1 MEATPATAVF
11 PSSLWL
17 ASLILAVLCAGVS
30 LLWLISPRVRIRAL
44 GIGLTVLA
52 GTLVVLLGAELLG
65 DADRVA
71 NLALR
76 PWHRFL
82 AVGAMFVAGVLIA
95 LGSSLGRKSKS
106 GILQIAAPVGLLIVS
121 VGLAAASMWR
131 IEKPLL
137 NDIAQSQFLQNTV
150 SDFGA
155 PQISSDGKFASTDR
169 GRKIP
174 LEQFLPSEE
183 LLEESEA
190 ERRIPADFK
199 TKVIVDDAEPSP
211 SNCHGWVF
219 TDGRYLVRSRYVD
232 SILNDNGYQI
242 VTEAHV
248 GDLIIYRDADGEPIH
263 TGIVKATGDNGFVL
277 IESKWGALDIY
288 LHLPQDQVYS
298 QGYAYYRSPRDGHLL
313 KNLPVDA
320 T

>member
-11 PSSLWL
+11 PASLWL
-17 ASLILAVLCAGVS
+17 ASLISAVLCAGTA
-30 LLWLISPRVRIRAL
+30 LLWLVSPRVRIRAV
-44 GIGLTVLA
+44 GIGLTVLS
-52 GTLVVLLGAELLG
+52 GVLIVLLGAELLG

-76 PWHRFL
+76 PWHRFW
-82 AVGAMFVAGVLIA
+82 AVATMFVAGMLIA
-95 LGSSLGRKSKS
+95 LAATLGRNS
-106 GILQIAAPVGLLIVS
+106 GGRLLQVIAPVSLLIVS
-121 VGLAAASMWR
+121 IGMVGASMWR

-137 NDIAQSQFLQNTV
+137 NDLAQSKLMQDTV
-150 SDFGA
+150 SNLPA
-155 PQISSDGKFASTDR
+155 PGISSDGKFALTDR

-174 LEQFLPSEE
+174 LEQCIATEE
-183 LLEESEA
+183 LMEESEA

-199 TKVIVDDAEPSP
+199 AKVILDDAEPSP

-219 TDGRYLVRSRYVD
+219 TDGRYLIRGRYVD
-232 SILNDNGYQI
+232 SLLDDNGYQI
-242 VTEAHV
+242 VADAHV
-248 GDLIIYRDADGEPIH
+248 GDIIIYRDAAGEPIH
-263 TGIVKATGDNGFVL
+263 TGLVKATGDNGFVL

-298 QGYAYYRSPRDGHLL
+298 QGYAYYRSPRDGHVL
-313 KNLPVDA
+313 KGLPIDA

>member
-17 ASLILAVLCAGVS
+17 ASLISAVLCAGAS
-30 LLWLISPRVRIRAL
+30 LLWLVSPRVRIRAV
-44 GIGLTVLA
+44 GIGLTVIS
-52 GTLVVLLGAELLG
+52 GTLIVLLGAELLG

-76 PWHRFL
+76 PWHRFF
-82 AVGAMFVAGVLIA
+82 AVTAMFAAGVLIA
-95 LGSSLGRKSKS
+95 LGATLGRKT
-106 GILQIAAPVGLLIVS
+106 GGRARQLAAPIGLLIVS
-121 VGLAAASMWR
+121 LALVAASMWR

-137 NDIAQSQFLQNTV
+137 NDIAQSKFMQNTV
-150 SDFGA
+150 SDLAA
-155 PQISSDGKFASTDR
+155 PQISSDGEFALTDL

-174 LEQFLPSEE
+174 LEQFLTNEE
-183 LLEESEA
+183 LLNEEET

-199 TKVIVDDAEPSP
+199 ARVIVDDSEPSP

-219 TDGRYLVRSRYVD
+219 TDGRYLIRGRYVD
-232 SILNDNGYQI
+232 AILNDNGYQI
-242 VTEAHV
+242 VTDAHV
-248 GDLIIYRDADGEPIH
+248 GDLIIYRDAAGEPIH

-298 QGYAYYRSPRDGHLL
+298 QGYAYYRSTRDGHLL
-313 KNLPVDA
+313 HHLPVDA

>member
-17 ASLILAVLCAGVS
+17 ASLITAVLCAGVS
-30 LLWLISPRVRIRAL
+30 LMWLLSPRVRTRAV
-44 GIGLTVLA
+44 GIGVTVLA
-52 GTLVVLLGAELLG
+52 GMLIVLLGAELLG
-65 DADRVA
+65 DADRAA

-82 AVGAMFVAGVLIA
+82 AVTVMFAAGVLIA
-95 LGSSLGRKSKS
+95 LGASLGRKSS
-106 GILQIAAPVGLLIVS
+106 GRGWQIVAPFGLLAVS
-121 VGLAAASMWR
+121 VGLVAASMWR

-137 NDIAQSQFLQNTV
+137 DDIAQSQLMQNTV
-150 SDFGA
+150 SDFAA
-155 PQISSDGKFASTDR
+155 PQISSDGQFAVTDR

-174 LEQFLPSEE
+174 LEQFVASEE

-199 TKVIVDDAEPSP
+199 TKVIIDDADPSP

-232 SILNDNGYQI
+232 AILNDNGYQI
-242 VTEAHV
+242 VTDAHV
-248 GDLIIYRDADGEPIH
+248 GDLIIYRDAAGAPIH
-263 TGIVKATGDNGFVL
+263 TGIVKATGENGFVL

-298 QGYAYYRSPRDGHLL
+298 QGYAYYRSSRDGHILR
-313 KNLPVDA
+313 NLPVDA